1 MPRINLLP
9 WRQQERQRR
18 QKEFGIFAIG
28 AFLAA
33 AAVTLFTSWGV
44 SASVDRQRERNELL
58 KTEIA
63 ELDRQITE
71 ILGLEAQKA
80 RLQARIEVIERLQ
93 RSRPEVVHVFDQ
105 LVRTLPEGVYLTSVK
120 QTDKRLELKGVAQ
133 SSTRVST
140 FMRNI
145 EASPWLQEPQL
156 QVVETMKNQA
166 QGSEFTLFATQKSAA
181 GEDDADGDAGA
192 APGDKGKD
200 RRRPPRGGV
209 RTASTGSEK

>member
-120 QTDKRLELKGVAQ
+120 QTDKKLELKGVAQ

-166 QGSEFTLFATQKSAA
+166 QGSEFTLFATQKSAVA
-181 GEDDADGDAGA
+181 EDEQDG
-192 APGDKGKD
+192 
-200 RRRPPRGGV
+200 RRPPRAAV
-209 RTASTGSEK
+209 RTASTGGDR

>member
-44 SASVDRQRERNELL
+44 SASIDRQRDRNDLL

-120 QTDKRLELKGVAQ
+120 QTNKKLELKGVAQ

-166 QGSEFTLFATQKSAA
+166 QGSEFTLFATQKSVA
-181 GEDDADGDAGA
+181 GDDEASGGGGGGADK
-192 APGDKGKD
+192 DK
-200 RRRPPRGGV
+200 RRPARGGV
-209 RTASTGSEK
+209 RTASTGSDK

>member
-44 SASVDRQRERNELL
+44 SASIDRQRDRNELL

-120 QTDKRLELKGVAQ
+120 QADKRLELKGVAQ

-156 QVVETMKNQA
+156 QVVETLKNQA
-166 QGSEFTLFATQKSAA
+166 QGSEFTLFATQKSVVGEDEAAA
-181 GEDDADGDAGA
+181 GGSDM
-192 APGDKGKD
+192 DK
-200 RRRPPRGGV
+200 RRPARGGV
-209 RTASTGSEK
+209 RTASTGSDK

>member
-44 SASVDRQRERNELL
+44 SASIDRQRERNELL

-120 QTDKRLELKGVAQ
+120 QADKKLELKGVAQ

-166 QGSEFTLFATQKSAA
+166 QGSEFTLFATQKSAVA
-181 GEDDADGDAGA
+181 EDAGVDGGA
-192 APGDKGKD
+192 AGGNDK
-200 RRRPPRGGV
+200 RRPPRGGV
-209 RTASTGSEK
+209 RTASNGSAK

>member
-44 SASVDRQRERNELL
+44 SASIDRQRERNDLL

-120 QTDKRLELKGVAQ
+120 QNDKRLELKGVAQ

-166 QGSEFTLFATQKSAA
+166 QGSEFTLFATQKSAV
-181 GEDDADGDAGA
+181 GEDDAAGGGA
-192 APGDKGKD
+192 GGDKDK
-200 RRRPPRGGV
+200 RRPARGGV
-209 RTASTGSEK
+209 RTASTGSDK